1 MSALLFCIKHVPV
14 LERRDNAPDY
24 QHLKRKERKK
34 FAGEKRARFSLP
46 LSLYRFWT
54 TRIGSDA
61 AKYRMQRPISAVAHM
76 CTTVSSCSPSPLLP
90 NPLIDR
96 APPILRGR
104 DPRAS
109 FPHLHRRLNRNVSS
123 HLFQSRDIHT
133 YIHINNISVK
143 ETNSTSSSLLP
154 RSHLKGPP
162 LNRSDPW
169 NYLYS
174 FFFFSFLISTLK
186 TDRYRHAS
194 GGRPNDATRHDTARH
209 EATHIHIHTC
219 AQGWN
224 IGARGSGR
232 ARWCRFLR
240 GIVRGTGRDAP
251 GSESTTPLNPCKRSL
266 RRTIIKVYTHPRRIH
281 RKGAGCCIQG
291 AADSRR
297 TRFRTSDDGARP

>member
-1 MSALLFCIKHVPV
+1 MHRITSI
-14 LERRDNAPDY
+14 
-24 QHLKRKERKK
+24 LKGRKERNSQ
-34 FAGEKRARFSLP
+34 EKREQDSLF
-46 LSLYRFWT
+46 LSLSIDSGPRELGQ
-54 TRIGSDA
+54 TRLNTGCSG
-61 AKYRMQRPISAVAHM
+61 RSLRSRT
-76 CTTVSSCSPSPLLP
+76 CVSPFLRALSPAPLLP

-297 TRFRTSDDGARP
+297 TRFRTSDDGAHP

>member
-1 MSALLFCIKHVPV
+1 MHRITSI
-14 LERRDNAPDY
+14 
-24 QHLKRKERKK
+24 LKGRKERNSQ
-34 FAGEKRARFSLP
+34 EKREQDSLF
-46 LSLYRFWT
+46 LSLSIDSGPRELGQ
-54 TRIGSDA
+54 TRLNTG
-61 AKYRMQRPISAVAHM
+61 
-76 CTTVSSCSPSPLLP
+76 CSGRSLRSRTCVPPFLRALSPAPLLP

>member
-1 MSALLFCIKHVPV
+1 MSALLFCIKRVPV

-186 TDRYRHAS
+186 TDRYRHAWRTTQRRDTTRH
-194 GGRPNDATRHDTARH
+194 GATRGDTYTYTYVRTGV
-209 EATHIHIHTC
+209 EYWGTR
-219 AQGWN
+219 
-224 IGARGSGR
+224 IGACPMVSFPTWHC
-232 ARWCRFLR
+232 AWY
-240 GIVRGTGRDAP
+240 GT
-251 GSESTTPLNPCKRSL
+251 
-266 RRTIIKVYTHPRRIH
+266 RRTWE
-281 RKGAGCCIQG
+281 
-291 AADSRR
+291 
-297 TRFRTSDDGARP
+297 

>member
-1 MSALLFCIKHVPV
+1 MHRITSI
-14 LERRDNAPDY
+14 
-24 QHLKRKERKK
+24 LKGRKERNSQ
-34 FAGEKRARFSLP
+34 EKREQDSLF
-46 LSLYRFWT
+46 LSLSIDSGPRELGQ
-54 TRIGSDA
+54 TRLNTG
-61 AKYRMQRPISAVAHM
+61 
-76 CTTVSSCSPSPLLP
+76 CSGRSLRSRTCVPPFLRALSPAPLLP

-123 HLFQSRDIHT
+123 HLFQSRDIYT

-209 EATHIHIHTC
+209 EAIRHIYIYIRAHRGGILGHADRGVPDGVVSYVALCVVRDETHL
-219 AQGWN
+219 GVN
-224 IGARGSGR
+224 
-232 ARWCRFLR
+232 L
-240 GIVRGTGRDAP
+240 
-251 GSESTTPLNPCKRSL
+251 
-266 RRTIIKVYTHPRRIH
+266 PRL
-281 RKGAGCCIQG
+281 
-291 AADSRR
+291 
-297 TRFRTSDDGARP
+297 

>member
-1 MSALLFCIKHVPV
+1 MHRITSI
-14 LERRDNAPDY
+14 
-24 QHLKRKERKK
+24 LKGRKEKNSQ
-34 FAGEKRARFSLP
+34 EKREQDSLF
-46 LSLYRFWT
+46 LSLSIDSGPRELGQ
-54 TRIGSDA
+54 TRLNTGCSG
-61 AKYRMQRPISAVAHM
+61 RSLRSRT
-76 CTTVSSCSPSPLLP
+76 CVSPFLRALSPAPLLP

-123 HLFQSRDIHT
+123 HLFQSRDIYT

>member
-1 MSALLFCIKHVPV
+1 
-14 LERRDNAPDY
+14 
-24 QHLKRKERKK
+24 
-34 FAGEKRARFSLP
+34 
-46 LSLYRFWT
+46 
-54 TRIGSDA
+54 
-61 AKYRMQRPISAVAHM
+61 MQRPISAVAHM
-76 CTTVSSCSPSPLLP
+76 CITVPSCSLSRSPP
-90 NPLIDR
+90 PESAYRPGSSDTPWSR
-96 APPILRGR
+96 SARVFPASAPPSKPQRIV
-104 DPRAS
+104 AS
-109 FPHLHRRLNRNVSS
+109 VPI
-123 HLFQSRDIHT
+123 SRYT
-133 YIHINNISVK
+133 YIYIYINNISVK

-174 FFFFSFLISTLK
+174 FFFFFFFLNIHAENGPVSTRIWR
-186 TDRYRHAS
+186 TTQRRDTTRH
-194 GGRPNDATRHDTARH
+194 GATRGDT
-209 EATHIHIHTC
+209 THIHIHTC

>member
-1 MSALLFCIKHVPV
+1 MHRITSI
-14 LERRDNAPDY
+14 
-24 QHLKRKERKK
+24 LKGRKERNSQ
-34 FAGEKRARFSLP
+34 EKREQDSLF
-46 LSLYRFWT
+46 LSLSIDSGPRELGQ
-54 TRIGSDA
+54 TRLNTG
-61 AKYRMQRPISAVAHM
+61 
-76 CTTVSSCSPSPLLP
+76 CSGRSLRSRTCVPPFLRALSPAPLLP

-174 FFFFSFLISTLK
+174 FFFFLSFLISTLK

-209 EATHIHIHTC
+209 EAIRHIYIYIRAHRGGILGHADRGVPDGVVSYVALCVVRDETHL
-219 AQGWN
+219 GVN
-224 IGARGSGR
+224 
-232 ARWCRFLR
+232 L
-240 GIVRGTGRDAP
+240 
-251 GSESTTPLNPCKRSL
+251 
-266 RRTIIKVYTHPRRIH
+266 PRL
-281 RKGAGCCIQG
+281 
-291 AADSRR
+291 
-297 TRFRTSDDGARP
+297 

>member
-1 MSALLFCIKHVPV
+1 MHRITSI
-14 LERRDNAPDY
+14 
-24 QHLKRKERKK
+24 LKGRKERNSQ
-34 FAGEKRARFSLP
+34 EKREQDSLF
-46 LSLYRFWT
+46 LSLSIDSGPRELGQ
-54 TRIGSDA
+54 TRLNTG
-61 AKYRMQRPISAVAHM
+61 
-76 CTTVSSCSPSPLLP
+76 CSGRSLRSRTCVPPFLRALSPAPLLP

-123 HLFQSRDIHT
+123 HLFQSRDIYT

-174 FFFFSFLISTLK
+174 FFFFFFFLNIHAENGPVSTRIWR
-186 TDRYRHAS
+186 TTQRRDTTRH
-194 GGRPNDATRHDTARH
+194 GATRGDT
-209 EATHIHIHTC
+209 THIHIHTC

>member
-1 MSALLFCIKHVPV
+1 MELFIF
-14 LERRDNAPDY
+14 L
-24 QHLKRKERKK
+24 
-34 FAGEKRARFSLP
+34 
-46 LSLYRFWT
+46 
-54 TRIGSDA
+54 
-61 AKYRMQRPISAVAHM
+61 
-76 CTTVSSCSPSPLLP
+76 
-90 NPLIDR
+90 
-96 APPILRGR
+96 
-104 DPRAS
+104 
-109 FPHLHRRLNRNVSS
+109 
-123 HLFQSRDIHT
+123 
-133 YIHINNISVK
+133 
-143 ETNSTSSSLLP
+143 
-154 RSHLKGPP
+154 
-162 LNRSDPW
+162 
-169 NYLYS
+169 
-174 FFFFSFLISTLK
+174 FFFSFLISTLK

>member
-1 MSALLFCIKHVPV
+1 MHRITSI
-14 LERRDNAPDY
+14 
-24 QHLKRKERKK
+24 LKGRKEKNSQ
-34 FAGEKRARFSLP
+34 EKREQDSLF
-46 LSLYRFWT
+46 LSLSIDSGPRELGQ
-54 TRIGSDA
+54 TRLNTGCSG
-61 AKYRMQRPISAVAHM
+61 RSLRSRT
-76 CTTVSSCSPSPLLP
+76 CVSPFLRALSPAPLLP

-123 HLFQSRDIHT
+123 HLFQSRDIYT

-209 EATHIHIHTC
+209 EAIRHTHVRAH
-219 AQGWN
+219 
-224 IGARGSGR
+224 RGGILGH
-232 ARWCRFLR
+232 ADR
-240 GIVRGTGRDAP
+240 GVPDGVVSYVALCVVRD
-251 GSESTTPLNPCKRSL
+251 E
-266 RRTIIKVYTHPRRIH
+266 THLGVNLPRL
-281 RKGAGCCIQG
+281 
-291 AADSRR
+291 
-297 TRFRTSDDGARP
+297 